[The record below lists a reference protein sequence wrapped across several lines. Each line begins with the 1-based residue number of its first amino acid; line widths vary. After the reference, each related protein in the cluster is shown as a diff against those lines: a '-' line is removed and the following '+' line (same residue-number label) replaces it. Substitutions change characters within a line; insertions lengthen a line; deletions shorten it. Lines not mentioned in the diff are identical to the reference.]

1 MNASRY
7 ALASLPCLLGFATL
21 APDSRAQSAAAKP
34 PATQDTPT
42 VSASSG
48 AQAPASTGPASGA
61 TAGAPGQPDAG
72 AGGQPPPPPSFASS
86 GPFSFSAALTA
97 DLMSVIAGGV
107 TRGAKVLTKTSVSA
121 AYDGAADDRPGWS
134 AQASLQYSK
143 GGHITADNVG
153 DIQGV
158 DSIEAFN
165 ALRLYELWIAKQ
177 WRDGK
182 VGVKFGFTDLNVDF
196 DTQQVAALFLNSSN
210 GVGPEFSHSGL
221 NGPSIYP
228 TTTLALTGFVK
239 PTENLTLRAG
249 LFNGLAGSPDHPG
262 AFALRISAHEGA
274 LLVVQAEHASAN
286 GLRAELGGWTYTANF
301 DALHQ
306 TDPSGNPIR
315 TARMRG
321 AYGLIEGQIVSAA
334 SGGHALSGWLR
345 VGMGDPVVA
354 RSSGY
359 AGFGLVTTGLFK
371 EREEDHEASRVF
383 RRLLSL

>member
-1 MNASRY
+1 
-7 ALASLPCLLGFATL
+7 
-21 APDSRAQSAAAKP
+21 
-34 PATQDTPT
+34 
-42 VSASSG
+42 
-48 AQAPASTGPASGA
+48 
-61 TAGAPGQPDAG
+61 
-72 AGGQPPPPPSFASS
+72 
-86 GPFSFSAALTA
+86 
-97 DLMSVIAGGV
+97 MSVIAGGV

-158 DSIEAFN
+158 DSIESFN

-196 DTQQVAALFLNSSN
+196 DTQQVAAHFLNSSN

-354 RSSGY
+354 RISGY